1 MASQLATRLTFRGQH
16 KSGIWRRGRA
26 LPWRNGVG
34 FFVETPSRGFPSHS
48 ASLIQTSLRIS
59 SDNRHVILWFLCCWK
74 ACVASQPFRR
84 HRSFG
89 RGLQRSP
96 LNRAY
101 RSGDAEGTTLKCP
114 AGYKGCD
121 SPILYKRHICA
132 H

>member
-26 LPWRNGVG
+26 LLWRNGARDSLVSAAG
-34 FFVETPSRGFPSHS
+34 KPVSRP
-48 ASLIQTSLRIS
+48 
-59 SDNRHVILWFLCCWK
+59 K
-74 ACVASQPFRR
+74 PFWR

-101 RSGDAEGTTLKCP
+101 RSGDAGGTTLKCP